1 MIAKQNTKRHKKII
15 YSRFFV
21 LKFNSTLAL
30 TTIKHE
36 KEIAAIFGVYF
47 DWNMLIIAVM
57 LNSMMYTKDHNEIQP
72 KHTTKNPAI
81 SGM

>member
-1 MIAKQNTKRHKKII
+1 MIAKQNTKKPKKFV

-36 KEIAAIFGVYF
+36 KEIAAIFDVYF

-72 KHTTKNPAI
+72 KHTTKIPAI

>member
-1 MIAKQNTKRHKKII
+1 MIAKKKHKKTQKII

-47 DWNMLIIAVM
+47 DWNMLIIADLRELHDVHKR
-57 LNSMMYTKDHNEIQP
+57 SQ
-72 KHTTKNPAI
+72 
-81 SGM
+81 

>member
-1 MIAKQNTKRHKKII
+1 MIAKKNTKRHKKII

-72 KHTTKNPAI
+72 KHTTKKPAI